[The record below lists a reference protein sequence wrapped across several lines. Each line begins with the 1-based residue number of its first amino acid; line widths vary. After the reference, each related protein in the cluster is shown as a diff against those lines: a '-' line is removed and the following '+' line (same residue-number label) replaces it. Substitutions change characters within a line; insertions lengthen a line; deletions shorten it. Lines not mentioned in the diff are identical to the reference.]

1 MYNTAA
7 THLIAQKMKQEKAER
22 AVERHID
29 EMSYMRVD
37 GRKLLL
43 DGKCYHG
50 KGPVQALICFT
61 IAIPI
66 RRLKQIGN
74 ACNALL
80 YEPILL
86 YDADI
91 VIGIVM
97 ADGVGI

>member
-80 YEPILL
+80 Y
-86 YDADI
+86 DAHI
-91 VIGIVM
+91 IIGIFM